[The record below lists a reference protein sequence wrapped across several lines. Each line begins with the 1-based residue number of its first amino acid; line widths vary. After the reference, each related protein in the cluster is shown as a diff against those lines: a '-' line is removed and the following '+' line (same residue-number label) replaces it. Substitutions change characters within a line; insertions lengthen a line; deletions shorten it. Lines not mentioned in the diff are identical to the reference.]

1 MEETRYLIR
10 KAIYTD
16 WIQIFELYKSVSSVL
31 GGLARN
37 NEEITE
43 EYVKNFVSKS
53 YQNGVQF
60 VVLDRDENERVVAEV
75 HCYKL
80 DPKVFSHVLSEL
92 TIAIDPDYQG
102 MGLGKQLF
110 ESLLT
115 YVQKERKGIY
125 RIELI
130 ARESNRKAIT
140 LYEKLGFK
148 KEGRM
153 EGRIKN
159 HLGEFEADIP
169 MAWFNPNFAD
179 FQ

>member
-1 MEETRYLIR
+1 MEKTRYLIR

-16 WIQIFELYKSVSSVL
+16 WVQILELYKSVSAVL
-31 GGLARN
+31 VGLARN

-60 VVLDRDENERVVAEV
+60 VVLDIEAGCKIVGEV
-75 HCYKL
+75 HCYQL
-80 DPKVFSHVLSEL
+80 DPKVFKHVLGEL
-92 TIAIDPDYQG
+92 TIAVDPAYQSL
-102 MGLGKQLF
+102 GLGKELF

-130 ARESNRKAIT
+130 ARESNQKAIA

-169 MAWFNPNFAD
+169 MAWFNPNFIE
-179 FQ
+179 